1 MFFTLYD
8 LHTFSSRS
16 SSLRFSVESIV
27 EEVGLGQLLD
37 GKIARL
43 SLSLSAW
50 LTAATVVAA
59 TLASAATT
67 WPLAR
72 VSANL
77 FDRSRL
83 SLLLLLSGKC
93 CCSGCPS
100 SSCSCGSCSGCS
112 DPDSSQASQSSGL
125 SSGVAGISESLK
137 LYLSRLLK
145 SHVSQANRS
154 QPAKLFLVGP
164 GRMTDLNEFEPALS
178 SGNSHIPSRSGSLA
192 PQPFASDPHQVLLFG
207 PPDETCRSSSCEPAQ
222 SDGFLPVCSSYAIFL
237 FNLIFQAACFCLC
250 ALYLACCCLLRTIHC
265 LLRLKA

>member
-16 SSLRFSVESIV
+16 ISLRFSVESIV

-50 LTAATVVAA
+50 LAAATTVAA
-59 TLASAATT
+59 TFAATT

-77 FDRSRL
+77 FDGSRLWL
-83 SLLLLLSGKC
+83 SLLRPFSGKC

-112 DPDSSQASQSSGL
+112 DPDSSQASKSSGL

-154 QPAKLFLVGP
+154 QPSKLF
-164 GRMTDLNEFEPALS
+164 
-178 SGNSHIPSRSGSLA
+178 
-192 PQPFASDPHQVLLFG
+192 
-207 PPDETCRSSSCEPAQ
+207 
-222 SDGFLPVCSSYAIFL
+222 
-237 FNLIFQAACFCLC
+237 
-250 ALYLACCCLLRTIHC
+250 
-265 LLRLKA
+265 